1 MNKDKPKDNG
11 YKIVTPILGFLFRL
25 FYNPKIVGKENI
37 PSEGAIILAC
47 NHKHVYDQCP
57 IAISTKRV
65 IHWMAKKEY
74 FDGKLAWFFKL
85 SGCIPVDRGS
95 KDDTSKEVALEI
107 LKDNGAIGI
116 FPEGTRNK
124 TYDTVMLPLKYG
136 VVSMAS
142 KTDAYIVPCA
152 VTGDYK
158 FRSKNLMVRFGVP
171 FKVGKKDYVEATAEL
186 EADIKALMEENLKA
200 TNRTMEE
207 ELQSRNQDQKKKQ

>member
-1 MNKDKPKDNG
+1 MSKNKINDTG
-11 YKIVTPILGFLFRL
+11 YKIVTPILGFLFKL

-37 PSEGAIILAC
+37 PDEGPIIFAC

-57 IAISTKRV
+57 ICVSTKRV

-74 FDGKLAWFFKL
+74 FDGGLAWFFKL

-95 KDDTSKEVALEI
+95 KEDTSKEVALGI
-107 LKDNGAIGI
+107 LENKGAIGL

-124 TYDTVMLPLKYG
+124 TYNELLLPFKYG
-136 VVSMAS
+136 VVSMSS

-158 FRSKNLMVRFGVP
+158 FRSKNLMVRFGTP
-171 FKVGKKDYVEATAEL
+171 FKVGNKDYTEANNILRESIEDL
-186 EADIKALMEENLKA
+186 INENLKA
-200 TNRTMEE
+200 TNRSLEE
-207 ELQSRNQDQKKKQ
+207 ELHSRNQDTKKKN